1 MWVEIKAI
9 DELKA
14 KLGGAITDQQA
25 LAYFFESAYP
35 NRNA

>member
-1 MWVEIKAI
+1 
-9 DELKA
+9 LKA

-35 NRNA
+35 NTPDSF